1 MFTKIKDVLAGKH
14 PDGTEVQLGG
24 WVVKS
29 RSSGKIVF
37 TIIRDS
43 SGEIQVTTK
52 KGNACDDALK
62 AADALTLECSVIIT
76 GKVRTDP
83 RAPGGREIVATDLKL
98 IGASPYYPIFG
109 EGHNP
114 EVLLDLRHL
123 HIRSKELVAAMK
135 VKDAVLYACR
145 EWFRGHSFYE
155 VTPPIIMSSSCEGGS
170 TLFELKYFEDKAYL
184 SQSAQLYLESL
195 IFGLENVYSITPS
208 FRAEK
213 SRTTRHLAEYWHIEG
228 EMAWT
233 GLYEMIDML
242 EQLVSFVCNRAAEQC
257 APEIRTLGGDPGYF
271 LDLKPPFPRI
281 TYDEAVRILQADG
294 FEFRWGDDFGTHEE
308 RQISMHYDKPLF
320 ITEYPLEV
328 KAFYMKAAGPTESV
342 RAGPTDS
349 ARAGNTKV
357 LNVDMIAPKGFG
369 EIIGGSERETD
380 LELLEERI
388 RKQGEDPAKYGWY
401 LDLRRYGSV
410 PHSGF
415 GMGAE
420 RLVRWI
426 CNLEHIR
433 DTIPYPRT
441 ISRFNP

>member
-1 MFTKIKDVLAGKH
+1 MLMFTKIRDVLAGKY
-14 PDGTEVQLGG
+14 PDGAEIKIGG
-24 WVVKS
+24 WVVKT

-37 TIIRDS
+37 SIVRDS
-43 SGEIQVTTK
+43 TGEIQVTTK
-52 KGNACDDALK
+52 KGNVCDDALK
-62 AADALTLECSVIIT
+62 AAGALTLECSVVIA

-83 RAPGGREIVATDLKL
+83 RAPGGREIVATSLEL
-98 IGASPYYPIFG
+98 IGASPDYPIFG

-145 EWFRGHSFYE
+145 EWFRNHSFFE

-170 TLFELKYFEDKAYL
+170 TLFELKYFDEKAYL

-233 GLYEMIDML
+233 GLDEMIDML
-242 EQLVSFVCNRAAEQC
+242 EQLVSHVCNKAAEQC
-257 APEIRTLGGDPGYF
+257 EAEIKSLGGDPEYF
-271 LDLKPPFPRI
+271 RNLKPPFPRI
-281 TYDEAVRILQADG
+281 TYDEAVKILQADG
-294 FEFRWGDDFGTHEE
+294 YEFKWGDDFGTHEE
-308 RQISMHYDKPLF
+308 RQISMHYDKPVF

-328 KAFYMKAAGPTESV
+328 KAFYMK
-342 RAGPTDS
+342 D
-349 ARAGNTKV
+349 AGNNKV

-380 LELLEERI
+380 LKLLEERL

>member
-1 MFTKIKDVLAGKH
+1 MFIKIKDVLAGKYE
-14 PDGTEVQLGG
+14 DGAEIKIGG
-24 WVVKS
+24 WVTKT

-37 TIIRDS
+37 SIVRDS
-43 SGEIQVTTK
+43 TGEIQVTTK
-52 KGNACDDALK
+52 KGNVCDDALK
-62 AADALTLECSVIIT
+62 AADALTLECSVVIT

-83 RAPGGREIVATDLKL
+83 RAPGGREIVATNLEL
-98 IGASPYYPIFG
+98 IGASPDYPIFG

-123 HIRSKELVAAMK
+123 HIRSRELVASMK

-145 EWFRGHSFYE
+145 EWFRNHSFFE

-170 TLFELKYFEDKAYL
+170 TLFELKYFDEKAYL

-228 EMAWT
+228 EMAWM

-242 EQLVSFVCNRAAEQC
+242 EQLVSYVCNKAAEQC
-257 APEIRTLGGDPGYF
+257 EAEIKLLGGDPEYF
-271 LDLKPPFPRI
+271 RNLKAPFPRI
-281 TYDEAVRILQADG
+281 TYDEAVKILQADG
-294 FEFRWGDDFGTHEE
+294 YEFKWGDDFGTHEE
-308 RQISMHYDKPLF
+308 RQISLHYDKPLF
-320 ITEYPLEV
+320 ITEYPLAV
-328 KAFYMKAAGPTESV
+328 KAFYMKAGKP
-342 RAGPTDS
+342 DM
-349 ARAGNTKV
+349 ARAAGGNEKV
-357 LNVDMIAPKGFG
+357 MNVDMIAPKGFG

-380 LELLEERI
+380 LKLLEERL
-388 RKQGEDPAKYGWY
+388 RNQGEDPAKYGWY

>member
-1 MFTKIKDVLAGKH
+1 MFAKIKDVLAGKYA
-14 PDGTEVQLGG
+14 DGEEVQLNG
-24 WVVKS
+24 WVVKT
-29 RSSGKIVF
+29 RSGGKIVF
-37 TIIRDS
+37 SIVRDS
-43 SGEIQVTTK
+43 TGEIQVTTK
-52 KGNACDDALK
+52 KGNVCDECLK
-62 AADALTLECSVIIT
+62 VADALSLECSVSLK

-83 RAPGGREIVATDLKL
+83 RAPGGKEIVATGLEL
-98 IGASPYYPIFG
+98 IGASQDYPIFG

-123 HIRSKELVAAMK
+123 HVRSRELVAIMK

-145 EWFRGHSFYE
+145 EWFRNHNFYE

-233 GLYEMIDML
+233 GLYEMLDML
-242 EQLVSFVCNRAAEQC
+242 EELVSHVCNKAAEQC
-257 APEIRTLGGDPGYF
+257 EGELKMLGSDPEYF
-271 LDLKPPFPRI
+271 KSLKPPFPRV
-281 TYDEAVRILQADG
+281 TYDEAVKILQADG

-308 RQISMHYDKPLF
+308 RQISLHYDRPVF
-320 ITEYPLEV
+320 ITEYPLAV
-328 KAFYMKAAGPTESV
+328 KAFYMKAGKPGPAGQGEGRET
-342 RAGPTDS
+342 
-349 ARAGNTKV
+349 V

-380 LELLEERI
+380 LKRLEQRL
-388 RKQGEDPAKYGWY
+388 RSQGEDPAQYAWY

-426 CNLEHIR
+426 CNQEHIR

-441 ISRFNP
+441 ISRFHP

>member
-1 MFTKIKDVLAGKH
+1 MFVKIKDILAGKY
-14 PDGTEVQLGG
+14 PDGEEVQVGG
-24 WVVKS
+24 WVVKN

-37 TIIRDS
+37 TVIRDS

-52 KGNACDDALK
+52 KGNVCDDALRE
-62 AADALTLECSVIIT
+62 ADALSLEASTIIK

-83 RAPGGREIVATDLKL
+83 RAPGGRELVATDVK
-98 IGASPYYPIFG
+98 IVGASRDYPIFG

-123 HIRSKELVAAMK
+123 HIRSKELVAIMK
-135 VKDAVLYACR
+135 VKDSVLSSCR
-145 EWFRGHSFYE
+145 EWFRASGFYE

-170 TLFELKYFEDKAYL
+170 TLFELKYFDEKAYL

-195 IFGLENVYSITPS
+195 IFGLEKVYSVTPS

-228 EMAWT
+228 EMAWV

-242 EQLVSFVCNRAAEQC
+242 EQLVSYVCNKTAEERHEELRMLGSD
-257 APEIRTLGGDPGYF
+257 PEYF
-271 LDLKPPFPRI
+271 KNLKPPFPRI
-281 TYDEAVRILQADG
+281 TYDEAVKILQADG
-294 FEFRWGDDFGTHEE
+294 FDFKWGDDFGTHEE
-308 RQISMHYDKPLF
+308 RQLSMHYDKPLF

-328 KAFYMKAAGPTESV
+328 KAFYMK
-342 RAGPTDS
+342 D
-349 ARAGNTKV
+349 AGNAKV
-357 LNVDMIAPKGFG
+357 LNVDMIAPRGFG

-380 LELLEERI
+380 LALLEERI

-426 CNLEHIR
+426 CNQEHIR

>member
-1 MFTKIKDVLAGKH
+1 MFAKIKDVLAGKYA
-14 PDGTEVQLGG
+14 DGEEVQLNG
-24 WVVKS
+24 WVVKT
-29 RSSGKIVF
+29 RSGGKIVF
-37 TIIRDS
+37 SIVRDS
-43 SGEIQVTTK
+43 TGEIQVTTK
-52 KGNACDDALK
+52 KGNVCDECLK
-62 AADALTLECSVIIT
+62 VADALSLECSVSLK
-76 GKVRTDP
+76 GRVRTDP
-83 RAPGGREIVATDLKL
+83 RAPGGKEIVATGLEL
-98 IGASPYYPIFG
+98 IGASQDYPIFG

-123 HIRSKELVAAMK
+123 HVRSKELVAIMK

-145 EWFRGHSFYE
+145 EWFRNHNFYE

-233 GLYEMIDML
+233 GLYEMLDML
-242 EQLVSFVCNRAAEQC
+242 EELVSHVCNKAAEQC
-257 APEIRTLGGDPGYF
+257 DAELKMLGSDPGYF
-271 LDLKPPFPRI
+271 KSLKPPFPRV
-281 TYDEAVRILQADG
+281 TYDEAVKILQADG

-308 RQISMHYDKPLF
+308 RQISLHYDRPAF
-320 ITEYPLEV
+320 ITEYPLAV
-328 KAFYMKAAGPTESV
+328 KAFYMKAGKP
-342 RAGPTDS
+342 GL
-349 ARAGNTKV
+349 ARQGEGRETV

-380 LELLEERI
+380 LARLEQRL
-388 RKQGEDPAKYGWY
+388 RSQGEDPAQYAWY

-426 CNLEHIR
+426 CNQEHIR

-441 ISRFNP
+441 ISRFHP

>member
-1 MFTKIKDVLAGKH
+1 MLAKIKDILSGKFN
-14 PDGTEVQLGG
+14 DGEEVQVGG
-24 WVVKS
+24 WVVKN

-37 TIIRDS
+37 TLIRDS
-43 SGEIQVTTK
+43 SGEIQATTK
-52 KGNACDDALK
+52 KGNVSEEALL
-62 AADALTLECSVIIT
+62 AADSVSLECSVLISA
-76 GKVRTDP
+76 KVRTDP
-83 RAPGGREIVATDLKL
+83 RAPGGKELVVADFKVV
-98 IGASPYYPIFG
+98 GCSRDYPIFG
-109 EGHNP
+109 EYEQNP

-123 HIRSKELVAAMK
+123 HIRSKELVAIMK
-135 VKDAVLYACR
+135 VKDSVLHASR
-145 EWFRGHSFYE
+145 EWFRQNGFYE

-170 TLFELKYFEDKAYL
+170 TLFEIKYFEESAYL

-195 IFGLENVYSITPS
+195 IFGLEKVYAITPS

-228 EMAWT
+228 EMAWM
-233 GLYEMIDML
+233 GLYEMIGML
-242 EQLVSFVCNRAAEQC
+242 EDLVSYICNMVAMERAED
-257 APEIRTLGGDPGYF
+257 IKLLGGDPEYF
-271 LDLKPPFPRI
+271 KALKPPFPRI
-281 TYDEAVRILQADG
+281 TYDDAIKMLHADG
-294 FEFRWGDDFGTHEE
+294 YEIKWGEDFGTHEE
-308 RQISMHYDKPLF
+308 RQLSMHFDKPLF

-328 KAFYMKAAGPTESV
+328 KAFYMK
-342 RAGPTDS
+342 D
-349 ARAGNTKV
+349 AGNAKV

-380 LELLEERI
+380 LALIEERLK
-388 RKQGEDPAKYGWY
+388 KQGEDPVKYAWY

-426 CNLEHIR
+426 CNVEHIR

-441 ISRFNP
+441 VSRLYP

>member
-1 MFTKIKDVLAGKH
+1 MFTKIKDVLAGKY
-14 PDGTEVQLGG
+14 PDGSEIRIGG
-24 WVVKS
+24 WVAKT

-37 TIIRDS
+37 SIVRDS

-52 KGNACDDALK
+52 KGNVCDEALK
-62 AADALTLECSVIIT
+62 AADALTLECSVIIA

-83 RAPGGREIVATDLKL
+83 RAPGGREIVASDLKL
-98 IGASPYYPIFG
+98 VGPSPDYPIFG

-123 HIRSKELVAAMK
+123 YIRSKELVAVMK
-135 VKDAVLYACR
+135 VKDAVLRACR
-145 EWFRGHSFYE
+145 QWFHDNSFYE

-170 TLFELKYFEDKAYL
+170 TLFELKYFDEKAYL

-233 GLYEMIDML
+233 DLDEMISLL
-242 EQLVSFVCNRAAEQC
+242 EQLVSHVCNKAAEQC
-257 APEIRTLGGDPGYF
+257 PEEIKSLGGDPEYF
-271 LDLKPPFPRI
+271 RSLKPPFPRI
-281 TYDEAVRILQADG
+281 TYDEAVKILQADG
-294 FEFRWGDDFGTHEE
+294 FEFKPGDDFGTHEE

-320 ITEYPLEV
+320 VTGYPLEV
-328 KAFYMKAAGPTESV
+328 KAFYMK
-342 RAGPTDS
+342 D
-349 ARAGNTKV
+349 AGNGRVK
-357 LNVDMIAPKGFG
+357 NVDMIAPKGFG

-380 LELLEERI
+380 LALLEERL
-388 RKQGEDPAKYGWY
+388 RKQGEDPAKYAWY

>member
-1 MFTKIKDVLAGKH
+1 MFAKIKDVLAGKF
-14 PDGTEVQLGG
+14 PDDAEVQIGG
-24 WVVKS
+24 WVVKNS
-29 RSSGKIVF
+29 TGGKIVF
-37 TIIRDS
+37 SLIRDA

-52 KGNACDDALK
+52 KGNVCDDALK
-62 AADALTLECSVIIT
+62 AADALTLEASAIIT

-83 RAPGGREIVATDLKL
+83 RAPGGRELVATDVKL
-98 IGASPYYPIFG
+98 VGASQDYPIFG

-123 HIRSKELVAAMK
+123 HIRSKELVAIMK
-135 VKDAVLYACR
+135 VKDSVLSASR
-145 EWFRGHSFYE
+145 EWFRTNGFYE

-170 TLFELKYFEDKAYL
+170 TLFELKYFDEKAYL

-195 IFGLENVYSITPS
+195 IFGLENVYSVTPS

-228 EMAWT
+228 EMAWV
-233 GLYEMIDML
+233 GLYAMIELL
-242 EQLVSFVCNRAAEQC
+242 EKLVSFICNKAAEER
-257 APEIRTLGGDPGYF
+257 PEELKLLGSDPEYF
-271 LDLKPPFPRI
+271 KNLKPPFPRI
-281 TYDEAVRILQADG
+281 TYDDAIKVLQADG
-294 FEFRWGDDFGTHEE
+294 YEVKWGEDFGTHEE
-308 RQISMHYDKPLF
+308 RQLSMHYAMPLF

-328 KAFYMKAAGPTESV
+328 KAFYMK
-342 RAGPTDS
+342 D
-349 ARAGNTKV
+349 AGNAKV

-380 LELLEERI
+380 LLLLEERL
-388 RKQGEDPAKYGWY
+388 RKQGEDPAKYSWY

-426 CNLEHIR
+426 CNQEHIR

>member
-1 MFTKIKDVLAGKH
+1 VLAGKF

-24 WVVKS
+24 WVVRT
-29 RSSGKIVF
+29 RSGGKIVF
-37 TIIRDS
+37 SIIRDS
-43 SGEIQVTTK
+43 TGEIQVTTK
-52 KGNACDDALK
+52 KGNVCDEALK
-62 AADALTLECSVIIT
+62 AADALTLECSIVIA
-76 GKVRTDP
+76 GRVRTDP
-83 RAPGGREIVATDLKL
+83 RAPGGREIVATNLEL
-98 IGASPYYPIFG
+98 IGASPVYPIFG
-109 EGHNP
+109 EGHNT

-123 HIRSKELVAAMK
+123 HIRSRELVAAMK

-145 EWFRGHSFYE
+145 DWFRNHSFFE

-170 TLFELKYFEDKAYL
+170 TLFELKYFDEKAYL

-233 GLYEMIDML
+233 GLDEMIDML
-242 EQLVSFVCNRAAEQC
+242 EQLVSYVCNKAAEQC
-257 APEIRTLGGDPGYF
+257 KAEIRLLGGDPEYF
-271 LDLKPPFPRI
+271 RNLKPPFPRI
-281 TYDEAVRILQADG
+281 TYDEAVKILQADG
-294 FEFRWGDDFGTHEE
+294 YEFKWGDDFGTHEE
-308 RQISMHYDKPLF
+308 RQISMHYDRPAF

-328 KAFYMKAAGPTESV
+328 KAFYMK
-342 RAGPTDS
+342 D
-349 ARAGNTKV
+349 AGNNKV
-357 LNVDMIAPKGFG
+357 LNVDMVAPKGFG

-380 LELLEERI
+380 LALLEERL
-388 RKQGEDPAKYGWY
+388 RKQGEDPAKYAWY

-410 PHSGF
+410 QHSGF

>member
-1 MFTKIKDVLAGKH
+1 MFTKIKDVLAGKYA
-14 PDGTEVQLGG
+14 DGTEVQIGG

-37 TIIRDS
+37 TVIRDAT
-43 SGEIQVTTK
+43 GEVQVTTK
-52 KGNACDDALK
+52 KGNVCDEALK
-62 AADALTLECSVIIT
+62 AADALTLECSVVIT
-76 GKVRTDP
+76 GKVRTDA
-83 RAPGGREIVATDLKL
+83 RSPGGREIVATDLKL
-98 IGASPYYPIFG
+98 IGASPDYPIFG

-123 HIRSKELVAAMK
+123 HVRSKELVAAMK
-135 VKDAVLYACR
+135 VKDAVLFACR
-145 EWFRGHSFYE
+145 EWFRGRGFYE

-170 TLFELKYFEDKAYL
+170 TLFELKYFEDAAYL

-242 EQLVSFVCNRAAEQC
+242 EQLVSHVCNKAAEQC
-257 APEIRTLGGDPGYF
+257 GAEIEMLGGDPEYF
-271 LDLKPPFPRI
+271 KGLQPPFVRI
-281 TYDEAVRILQADG
+281 TYDEAVKLLQADG
-294 FEFRWGDDFGTHEE
+294 FPFQWGDDFGTHEE
-308 RQISMHYDKPLF
+308 RQISLHYDKPLF
-320 ITEYPLEV
+320 ITEYPLAV
-328 KAFYMKAAGPTESV
+328 KAFYMKAGKP
-342 RAGPTDS
+342 DM
-349 ARAGNTKV
+349 ARAAEGEEKV

-380 LELLEERI
+380 LHLLEERL
-388 RKQGEDPAKYGWY
+388 RKQGEDPAKYAWY

-441 ISRFNP
+441 ISRLYP

>member
-1 MFTKIKDVLAGKH
+1 MSTKIKDVLAGKY
-14 PDGTEVQLGG
+14 PDGTEIKIGG
-24 WVVKS
+24 WVVKT

-37 TIIRDS
+37 SIIRDS
-43 SGEIQVTTK
+43 TGEIQVTTK
-52 KGNACDDALK
+52 KGNVCDEALK
-62 AADALTLECSVIIT
+62 VADALTLECSVIVT
-76 GKVRTDP
+76 GKVRTDS
-83 RAPGGREIVATDLKL
+83 RAPGGREIVATGLEL
-98 IGASPYYPIFG
+98 IGASPDYPIFG

-123 HIRSKELVAAMK
+123 HIRSKELVAVMK

-145 EWFRGHSFYE
+145 EWFRNNGFFE

-170 TLFELKYFEDKAYL
+170 TLFELKYFDEKAYL

-195 IFGLENVYSITPS
+195 IFGLEKVYSITPS

-242 EQLVSFVCNRAAEQC
+242 EQFVSYVCNKAAEQC
-257 APEIRTLGGDPGYF
+257 PDEIKMVGGDPDYF
-271 LDLKPPFPRI
+271 RNLKPPFARI
-281 TYDEAVRILQADG
+281 TYDEAVKILQADG
-294 FEFRWGDDFGTHEE
+294 FEFEWGDDFGTHEE
-308 RQISMHYDKPLF
+308 RQISMHYDKPVF
-320 ITEYPLEV
+320 ITEYPLAV
-328 KAFYMKAAGPTESV
+328 KAFYMK
-342 RAGPTDS
+342 D
-349 ARAGNTKV
+349 AGNGKV
-357 LNVDMIAPKGFG
+357 LNVDMIAPRGFG

-380 LELLEERI
+380 LKLLEERL
-388 RKQGEDPAKYGWY
+388 RAQGEDPAKYAWY

-441 ISRFNP
+441 ISRFHP

>member
-1 MFTKIKDVLAGKH
+1 
-14 PDGTEVQLGG
+14 
-24 WVVKS
+24 
-29 RSSGKIVF
+29 
-37 TIIRDS
+37 
-43 SGEIQVTTK
+43 
-52 KGNACDDALK
+52 
-62 AADALTLECSVIIT
+62 
-76 GKVRTDP
+76 
-83 RAPGGREIVATDLKL
+83 
-98 IGASPYYPIFG
+98 
-109 EGHNP
+109 
-114 EVLLDLRHL
+114 VLLDLRHL

-145 EWFRGHSFYE
+145 EWFRDHNFYE

-170 TLFELKYFEDKAYL
+170 TLFELKYFEEKAYL

-228 EMAWT
+228 EMAWM

-242 EQLVSFVCNRAAEQC
+242 EQLVSFVCNRTAEQC
-257 APEIRTLGGDPGYF
+257 APEIRMLGGDPDYF

-281 TYDEAVRILQADG
+281 TYDEAVKILQADG
-294 FEFRWGDDFGTHEE
+294 FEFKWGDDFGTHEE
-308 RQISMHYDKPLF
+308 RQISMHYDRPLF

-328 KAFYMKAAGPTESV
+328 KAFYMK
-342 RAGPTDS
+342 D
-349 ARAGNTKV
+349 AGNNKV

-380 LELLEERI
+380 LKLLEERI
-388 RKQGEDPAKYGWY
+388 RKQGEDPSKYGWY

-420 RLVRWI
+420 RLVRWV

>member
-1 MFTKIKDVLAGKH
+1 MFTKIRDVLAGKY
-14 PDGTEVQLGG
+14 PDGAEIKIGG
-24 WVVKS
+24 WVVKT

-37 TIIRDS
+37 SIVRDS
-43 SGEIQVTTK
+43 TGEIQVTTK
-52 KGNACDDALK
+52 KGNVCDDALK
-62 AADALTLECSVIIT
+62 AAGALTLECSVVIA

-83 RAPGGREIVATDLKL
+83 RAPGGREIVATSLEL
-98 IGASPYYPIFG
+98 IGASPDYPIFG

-145 EWFRGHSFYE
+145 EWFRNHSFFE

-170 TLFELKYFEDKAYL
+170 TLFELKYFDEKAYL

-233 GLYEMIDML
+233 GLDEMIDML
-242 EQLVSFVCNRAAEQC
+242 EQLVSHVCNKAAEQC
-257 APEIRTLGGDPGYF
+257 EAEIKSLGGDPEYF
-271 LDLKPPFPRI
+271 RNLKPPFPRI
-281 TYDEAVRILQADG
+281 TYDEAVKILQADG
-294 FEFRWGDDFGTHEE
+294 YEFKWGDDFGTHEE
-308 RQISMHYDKPLF
+308 RQISMHYDKPVF

-328 KAFYMKAAGPTESV
+328 KAFYMK
-342 RAGPTDS
+342 D
-349 ARAGNTKV
+349 AGNNKV

-380 LELLEERI
+380 LKLLEERL